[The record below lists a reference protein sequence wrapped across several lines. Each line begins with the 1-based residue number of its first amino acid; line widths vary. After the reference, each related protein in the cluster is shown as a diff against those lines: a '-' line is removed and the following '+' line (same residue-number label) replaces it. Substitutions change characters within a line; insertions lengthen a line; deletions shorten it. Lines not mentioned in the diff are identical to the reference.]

1 MTREILRNDTI
12 EATRERLKALYGQE
26 NLDPGTVLKIG
37 VKPQWNVIIGTN
49 GQCGIAINFT
59 GKHAV
64 YGEAA
69 GVEAIKLRSLVGKS
83 LFDIAE
89 KNISPGA
96 IQERSV
102 GIAAMSAL
110 SQPLLKPISL
120 KKRGFYIQD
129 WTDFQGDKG
138 SKGSIADFVRADDIV
153 AIVGYGGIVRKVIGK
168 CKEIHVT
175 EMRPRENFQTVII
188 AENVDY
194 GPQKVAIHSEEE
206 NEEVLSNAD
215 VVVVTGSSL
224 VNNTFDELMDY
235 TANARLVGMYGPSA
249 SLIPDVLFERGVD
262 FISSYQIID
271 PVKFEDSMINDID
284 MEMALKE
291 HQSGYVVQSLPEKH
305 VE

>member
-12 EATRERLKALYGQE
+12 KGTLERLKALYEQE
-26 NLDPGTVLKIG
+26 NLDPGTVSKIG
-37 VKPQWNVIIGTN
+37 VKPRWNVIIGTN

-64 YGEAA
+64 YGEVA
-69 GVEAIKLRSLVGKS
+69 GAEAIKLRPLVGKS

-89 KNISPGA
+89 KNISSVA
-96 IQERSV
+96 IQERSA

-110 SQPLLKPISL
+110 SQPLLSPISL

-129 WTDFQGDKG
+129 WTDFQGDKD

-153 AIVGYGGIVRKVIGK
+153 AIVGYGGIIRKVIGK

-175 EMRPRENFQTVII
+175 EMRPRENFRTVII

-194 GPQKVAIHSEEE
+194 GPQKVVIHSEEE
-206 NEEVLSNAD
+206 NEEVLGNAD
-215 VVVVTGSSL
+215 VVMITGSSL

-235 TANARLVGMYGPSA
+235 TTNARLVGMYGPSA

-271 PVKFEDSMINDID
+271 SVRFEDCMINDID

-291 HQSGYVVQSLPEKH
+291 HQRGYVVQSLPEKH